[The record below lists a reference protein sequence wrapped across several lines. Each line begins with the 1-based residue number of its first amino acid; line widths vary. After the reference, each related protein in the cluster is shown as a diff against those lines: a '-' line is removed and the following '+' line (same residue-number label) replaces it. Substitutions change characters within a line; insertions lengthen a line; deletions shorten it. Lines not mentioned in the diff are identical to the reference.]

1 MNETQK
7 TNGAV
12 WRRLRGGWPRVKTAA
27 SDSFVQAV
35 MEKIRREPVPASGAS
50 RLREFIFGPSG
61 RWSLAAAAALALA
74 LLFVHP
80 AKAPTS
86 VSLSGIGGE
95 QSLPWEE
102 ESSAGY
108 GTNVEEYLL

>member
-1 MNETQK
+1 MNETRK
-7 TNGAV
+7 THRAV
-12 WRRLRGGWPRVKTAA
+12 WRRLRAEWPRTRTTA

-35 MEKIRREPVPASGAS
+35 MENVRREPLPAAGGG
-50 RLREFIFGPSG
+50 RLRDFIFGPPG
-61 RWSLAAAAALALA
+61 RWSLAAAALALGLVFIRPVA
-74 LLFVHP
+74 
-80 AKAPTS
+80 APPT
-86 VSLSGIGGE
+86 VSLSGISGD